1 LRLTAGVYA
10 YCLRTDGPLQNTIR
24 SLARRNPVFTLHYI
38 GPGPNATFLLGEQH
52 LTHEATGRV
61 PKENRGMSL
70 HHYPQLLQSLPG
82 KVQDDIERQPEDVA
96 LDKEI
101 EALRETLKG
110 LSTGHETK
118 QDRARWEE
126 LYW

>member
-1 LRLTAGVYA
+1 
-10 YCLRTDGPLQNTIR
+10 
-24 SLARRNPVFTLHYI
+24 
-38 GPGPNATFLLGEQH
+38 
-52 LTHEATGRV
+52 
-61 PKENRGMSL
+61 MSL

-126 LYW
+126 LYWQKRQLASAELNRNPLEMRARVSMLFSKPHEIARLC

>member
-1 LRLTAGVYA
+1 MHIAFAQMGLFKTQYEV
-10 YCLRTDGPLQNTIR
+10 LQDVIP
-24 SLARRNPVFTLHYI
+24 SLLCTTS

-110 LSTGHETK
+110 LSTGYETK

>member
-1 LRLTAGVYA
+1 MHIAFAQMGLFKTQYKV
-10 YCLRTDGPLQNTIR
+10 LQDVIP
-24 SLARRNPVFTLHYI
+24 SLLCTTS
-38 GPGPNATFLLGEQH
+38 TFLLGEQH

-101 EALRETLKG
+101 EG